1 MTGIMPGTYRTAG
14 SEGDRRNEKGG
25 APSPRGTFPEG
36 LAQLSPYPDSSVQK
50 GGYVSWAEKEG
61 APRSDCPL
69 RPSPP
74 NPLPRRW
81 LALGAAGDRAEGVGQ
96 GIEKVQTNPVPPSLA
111 PDFGERARPAEL
123 S

>member
-1 MTGIMPGTYRTAG
+1 MKR
-14 SEGDRRNEKGG
+14 
-25 APSPRGTFPEG
+25 EG
-36 LAQLSPYPDSSVQK
+36 LPALEGPSLRGWPSCPPTLTPVCKK
-50 GGYVSWAEKEG
+50 GDISLGPRRKG

-81 LALGAAGDRAEGVGQ
+81 LALAAAGDSAEGVGQ
-96 GIEKVQTNPVPPSLA
+96 GIEKVQANPVPPALA